1 MKNYEAQKGNLKSS
15 QIRAHSW
22 NKTKA
27 KNSQMVTQ
35 FKKKKKGT
43 APTQQAQFCYQK
55 MIFFNHPKVLCG
67 QFHYTCQST
76 AGPVAGQYAT
86 QPKLAYDHP

>member
-1 MKNYEAQKGNLKSS
+1 
-15 QIRAHSW
+15 
-22 NKTKA
+22 
-27 KNSQMVTQ
+27 MVTQ
-35 FKKKKKGT
+35 FKKKKKFGT

-67 QFHYTCQST
+67 QFHYTCRST

>member
-27 KNSQMVTQ
+27 KNSQMETQ
-35 FKKKKKGT
+35 FKKKKKKK
-43 APTQQAQFCYQK
+43 AQHQPNKPNFAIK
-55 MIFFNHPKVLCG
+55 KWFF
-67 QFHYTCQST
+67 
-76 AGPVAGQYAT
+76 
-86 QPKLAYDHP
+86 